1 VATRAQCGEAAAPLA
16 AFYDAPILLSGH
28 DVLPD
33 VTRDRL
39 VELNVADILV
49 MGGAEAI
56 SNEVTNS
63 LHVDYQVSRV
73 AG

>member
-1 VATRAQCGEAAAPLA
+1 M
-16 AFYDAPILLSGH
+16 
-28 DVLPD
+28 LPD

-39 VELNVADILV
+39 VELNVADVLV

-63 LHVDYQVSRV
+63 LHVDYQVTRV
-73 AG
+73 AS